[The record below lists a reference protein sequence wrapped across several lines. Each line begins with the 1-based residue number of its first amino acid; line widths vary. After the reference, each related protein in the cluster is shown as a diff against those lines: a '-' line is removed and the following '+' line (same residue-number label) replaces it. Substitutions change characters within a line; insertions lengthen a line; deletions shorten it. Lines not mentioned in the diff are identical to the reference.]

1 MSWLIE
7 DAGHGAANESVFAIG
22 NGYLGVRGAP
32 EEGTPAYDAGT
43 VLNGFYESWPIVY
56 PEDAYGLAR
65 TGQTIVAPP
74 DGSIVRLLVDG
85 EPLDVAT
92 ARVTRVLDMR
102 AGVLRREVELETP
115 AGARLRVRSRR
126 LASLVRR
133 NLVAIDYEVTVL
145 EGAAS
150 VVLSSEL
157 RPHEEAEADGDPRR
171 HKGFAERPL
180 DPVAAETLGARVVL
194 TLATRRSGLALACGM
209 HNDFAGAASVE
220 TTVDGDAARAV
231 AEAELAAGGS
241 LRLRKYVAYHWAGGT
256 APGDMAA
263 RAHRTLDRAAGA
275 GYDAIEHAHSERV
288 AEFWAR
294 SDVEVDGAPEVQR
307 TVRFNLFQ
315 LMQATARAEGLGVP
329 AKGVSG
335 RGYEGHYFWDAEV
348 YVMPFLIHA
357 NPEWAR
363 AQLGVRCAML
373 GAARRRAREVGHAGA
388 LYPWRT
394 INGEEASAWYAAGT
408 AQYHINADIAYAMH
422 HYNRVSGDLGFLLEQ
437 GAEVLVETARFW
449 MELGFF
455 SERRDGAF
463 CIHAV
468 TGPDEYTT
476 VVDDN
481 AYTNLLAKENLEVAT
496 RIVEWLASADPR
508 AHAALARA
516 TGLTADEVEGWR
528 RAADRM
534 YIPRD
539 ERLGV
544 VLQDERFLE
553 RKRWDFEGTPKEKH
567 PLLLHFHPL
576 ELYRHQVIKQTDVV
590 LATYL
595 VGHHFSDE
603 EKRRTFD
610 YYDPIT
616 TGDSTLSACIQSV
629 MASEVG
635 YPDAALRYF
644 RAASTVDLDDLH
656 GNTKDGIHVASC
668 GGTWLA
674 LVAGFG
680 GLRDFDGEVRFTPRL
695 PAEWSGLRFRIEVRG
710 QRIEVDMRHAAT
722 TYRLLEGA
730 GLMIEH
736 DGEPVRLRPGVPVL
750 MPAKAEP
757 EALPTAA

>member
-1 MSWLIE
+1 MTWTIE
-7 DAGHGAANESVFAIG
+7 SSGHDAALESVLAVG

-43 VLNGFYESWPIVY
+43 VLNGFHETWPIVY

-74 DGSIVRLLVDG
+74 DGSIVRLSVDG
-85 EPLDVAT
+85 EPLDVTT
-92 ARVTRVLDMR
+92 AQVTRVLDMR
-102 AGVLRREVELETP
+102 AGVLRREVFLDTP
-115 AGARLRVRSRR
+115 GGARLRVRSRR

-145 EGAAS
+145 EGAAA
-150 VVLSSEL
+150 VALSSEL
-157 RPHEEAEADGDPRR
+157 RPHEEAAADDDPRR

-180 DPVAAETLGARVVL
+180 DPLAAETLGPRVVL
-194 TLATRRSGLALACGM
+194 SLATRRSGLTLACGM
-209 HNDFAGAASVE
+209 HNDFTGAAAVE
-220 TTVDGDAARAV
+220 TTVDGDAARVV
-231 AEAELAAGGS
+231 AEAALVAGGS
-241 LRLRKYVAYHWAGGT
+241 LRLRKYVAYHWAANT
-256 APGDMAA
+256 APGEMAA
-263 RAHRTLDRAAGA
+263 RAHRTLDRAASE
-275 GYDAIEHAHSERV
+275 GYDAVEQAHSQRV
-288 AEFWAR
+288 EAFWER
-294 SDVEVDGAPEVQR
+294 SDVEVEGAPEVQR
-307 TVRFNLFQ
+307 AVRFNLFQ
-315 LMQATARAEGLGVP
+315 LMQATARADGLGVP

-335 RGYEGHYFWDAEV
+335 RGYEGHYFWDAEI
-348 YVMPFLIHA
+348 YVLPFLTHA

-363 AQLGVRCAML
+363 ALLRMRCAML
-373 GAARRRAREVGHAGA
+373 PAARRRAREVGHRGA
-388 LYPWRT
+388 LFPWRT
-394 INGEEASAWYAAGT
+394 IDGQEASAWYAAGT

-422 HYNRVSGDLGFLLEQ
+422 HYNRVTGDLGFLLEQ

-449 MELGFF
+449 IELGFF
-455 SERRDGAF
+455 SERRGGQF

-496 RIVEWLASADPR
+496 RVLEWLAAADPR
-508 AHAALARA
+508 AHADLVRA
-516 TGLTADEVEGWR
+516 TGLTDEEVACWR
-528 RAADRM
+528 RAAERM

-539 ERLGV
+539 EQLGI
-544 VLQDERFLE
+544 VLQDERFLD
-553 RKRWDFEGTPKEKH
+553 RKRWDFEGTPREKH

-595 VGHHFSDE
+595 VGHHFSAD

-610 YYDPIT
+610 YYDPLT
-616 TGDSTLSACIQSV
+616 TGDSTLSACVQSV

-635 YPDAALRYF
+635 YPEEALRYF
-644 RAASTVDLDDLH
+644 DAASTVDLDDLH

-680 GLRDFDGEVRFTPRL
+680 GLRDFDGEVRFDPKL
-695 PAEWSGLRFRIEVRG
+695 PAPNGSGCASGSRCVASASRS
-710 QRIEVDMRHAAT
+710 T
-722 TYRLLEGA
+722 
-730 GLMIEH
+730 
-736 DGEPVRLRPGVPVL
+736 
-750 MPAKAEP
+750 
-757 EALPTAA
+757 